1 MKYRYTKIGPN
12 SYLKELCKP
21 LTNHDSNLEYGGA
34 VKSSDETPL
43 ELPKMNF
50 SGQADAAKA
59 DVSDTN
65 EKPLG
70 LPKVI
75 G

>member
-1 MKYRYTKIGPN
+1 MNYRYTKIGKN
-12 SYLKELCKP
+12 TYLKEPCNP
-21 LTNHDSNLEYGGA
+21 LTNNDSNLEYGGI

-43 ELPKMNF
+43 ELPQMNF
-50 SGQADAAKA
+50 TGQADAAKA